1 MRHEMDLIVIYSG
14 DFGERVIGNLINY
27 STFCISC
34 AEACTHCKEG
44 KYGLADRIKGFF
56 KLPDP
61 SLLPVVIEDSASE
74 YLPKEIPNA
83 DIAIVS
89 EIHNDLLLELPLIL
103 KDSGS
108 GIKAMVVPQES
119 PVRIARPQIG
129 AVYERE
135 GIEVVFP
142 KPFCDLQPLD
152 EKPLIRRFVDVFGI
166 GRPEVSVEVD
176 RRGRID
182 HVDVLRSAPCGSTW
196 FVAKQLAGVEV
207 VNKRELYERISEC
220 HHSYPC
226 TASMEKDREI
236 GDTILHKAG
245 YIIRAAVEEG
255 RK

>member
-1 MRHEMDLIVIYSG
+1 MNLIVIYSG

-34 AEACTHCKEG
+34 AEACTHCREG
-44 KYGLADRIKGFF
+44 KYGFADRIKGFF

-61 SLLPVVIEDSASE
+61 SLLPVFIENSASE
-74 YLPKEIPNA
+74 YLPNEIPDA

-103 KDSGS
+103 KDSG
-108 GIKAMVVPQES
+108 IKAMIVPQES
-119 PVRIARPQIG
+119 AARIARPQIEELC
-129 AVYERE
+129 ERE
-135 GIEVVFP
+135 GIEIVLP
-142 KPFCDLQPLD
+142 KPFCDLQPQD
-152 EKPLIRRFVDVFGI
+152 DKPVIKRFVAEFMI
-166 GRPEVSVEVD
+166 GRPEVRVEAD
-176 RRGRID
+176 RRGRIA

-207 VNKRELYERISEC
+207 ENRQELYDRISES

-226 TASMEKDREI
+226 TASMEKNREL

-245 YIIRAAVEEG
+245 YIIRAAVEEALI
-255 RK
+255 